1 MFEIW
6 DGDLFLF
13 SVDTRDEAE
22 HYVEAGFSIREVDN
36 A

>member
-13 SVDTRDEAE
+13 SVSDEDDAYLLGE
-22 HYVEAGFSIREVDN
+22 EGYKVIKLA
-36 A
+36 

>member
-13 SVDTRDEAE
+13 SVDTRDEADE
-22 HYVEAGFSIREVDN
+22 QAEAGFTVKEVDY